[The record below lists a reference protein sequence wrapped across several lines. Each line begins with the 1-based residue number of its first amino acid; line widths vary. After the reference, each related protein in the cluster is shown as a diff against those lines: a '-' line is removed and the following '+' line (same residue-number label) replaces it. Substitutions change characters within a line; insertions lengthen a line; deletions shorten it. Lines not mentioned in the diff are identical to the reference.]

1 MTQNGI
7 PVGRALRTSN
17 RGFVIGCSVMQ
28 PDIPAFGSFVRAQG
42 HTPDSVIYGL
52 VYEVAMED
60 DPMARS
66 LILADPLQRE
76 TILDQ
81 QNNRQVI
88 EVSVLAVG
96 YRADDHIVHRIPAHP
111 PVTMNRLYRCEPD
124 EVVAFTQR
132 FDYFRLVLSA
142 PEVPADDLLTAS
154 LLAAAGARPTQERE
168 QFLLAAGRELARLL
182 GGDPLRL
189 DGLLRQL
196 GTW

>member
-132 FDYFRLVLSA
+132 FDYFRLVL
-142 PEVPADDLLTAS
+142 TAS